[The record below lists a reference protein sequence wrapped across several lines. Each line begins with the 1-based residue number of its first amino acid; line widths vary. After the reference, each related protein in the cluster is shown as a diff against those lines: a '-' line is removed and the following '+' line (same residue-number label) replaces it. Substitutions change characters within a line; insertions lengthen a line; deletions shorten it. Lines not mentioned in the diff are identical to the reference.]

1 MDIRTR
7 TAALAATTLAAILL
21 LGFAA
26 SAGADS
32 PGLDQYVETL
42 PNAGGNPDA
51 TGNDNNKNGGD
62 NGGDENGTGDSSGTP
77 TATGPAIDSSQL
89 DALRSQGDAGRRAA
103 DALEATS
110 GSDSGNGGSKADPTK
125 AGHSK
130 VEPLDPSEAD
140 GKAPVEAILSSM
152 FGGGTGIVLPIIMLA
167 VLVGGLVIAARTRAG
182 SIDD

>member
-1 MDIRTR
+1 MRTR
-7 TAALAATTLAAILL
+7 TAVIASSMLAAILL
-21 LGFAA
+21 LLGLAA
-26 SAGADS
+26 SASADS

-42 PNAGGNPDA
+42 PNAGDKPDA
-51 TGNDNNKNGGD
+51 TDDSKNGGD
-62 NGGDENGTGDSSGTP
+62 NDNGDNGDSESTGSP

-89 DALRSQGDAGRRAA
+89 DALRSQGDAGRHAA

-110 GSDSGNGGSKADPTK
+110 GSDNSNGDSKADPKK

-152 FGGGTGIVLPIIMLA
+152 FGGSGIVLPIIMLA

-182 SIDD
+182 SID